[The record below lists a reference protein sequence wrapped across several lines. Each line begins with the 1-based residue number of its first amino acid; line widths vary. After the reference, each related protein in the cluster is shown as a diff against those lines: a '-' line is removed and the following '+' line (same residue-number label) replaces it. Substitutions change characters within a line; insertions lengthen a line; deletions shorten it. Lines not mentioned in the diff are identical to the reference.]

1 MRGLRGVRQIQG
13 RCGGEG
19 VARENSSTGFV
30 FPANYGGFCL
40 CTRVYNYSNNESLLF
55 HRLVFYLLF
64 RRHNIVIRIQYHQI
78 TTLHQMYRFIL
89 WQGSIVQ
96 QVSSMSRI
104 IELISLFR
112 AMMTT
117 TSTFQRNKAA
127 EFVASMNNVVS
138 QLTGSEGETAAIMS
152 LRDILVL
159 AESV

>member
-1 MRGLRGVRQIQG
+1 MSPGKTAALGSFSQQIM
-13 RCGGEG
+13 EG
-19 VARENSSTGFV
+19 SASVLGYIIIRITNHFYSTVSFFICCFEG
-30 FPANYGGFCL
+30 
-40 CTRVYNYSNNESLLF
+40 TIS
-55 HRLVFYLLF
+55 
-64 RRHNIVIRIQYHQI
+64 VIRNPYPISSNHN
-78 TTLHQMYRFIL
+78 T
-89 WQGSIVQ
+89 SSK
-96 QVSSMSRI
+96 VSVHLVAGQHCSTSMSRI